1 MLSLKG
7 IIILSKSYWYYTS
20 MVVCIIMEML
30 SLKGIIILSKSY
42 WCYTSMVVCVYYVL
56 PISNYNVSS
65 RNKITIIIICYFPC
79 LSKDKILGSKIWL
92 QSCHPVRWGI
102 SCVMVVETY
111 SDCPRD
117 CATMGLLLCDK
128 KYQPFNNCDT
138 CLNSLDRM
146 IFWQW

>member
-1 MLSLKG
+1 MLNLKR
-7 IIILSKSYWYYTS
+7 IIILSKSYGYYTS
-20 MVVCIIMEML
+20 MVMCVVMERL
-30 SLKGIIILSKSY
+30 SLEGIIIHSKSY
-42 WCYTSMVVCVYYVL
+42 WCCTSMVVCVYYVL
-56 PISNYNVSS
+56 SLSNYRCVIEI
-65 RNKITIIIICYFPC
+65 KITMIITCYFPC
-79 LSKDKILGSKIWL
+79 LSNDKILGSKIWL

-117 CATMGLLLCDK
+117 SATLGLLLCDK
-128 KYQPFNNCDT
+128 KSQPFNNCDT